1 MRSLRRRP
9 PCARELEI
17 ADLLSFIKHAGVRN
31 TVWITADVHYTAA
44 HHYDPNRAQFQD
56 FAPFWSSSPVRSMPA
71 PGGRAIST
79 TRSSAGDV
87 SQGLDARAGREPAPS
102 FGLQF
107 FGHVAIDG
115 TSEIMTVT
123 LKDMGNTAL
132 WSVDIAPQPQY
143 RIGPA

>member
-1 MRSLRRRP
+1 MFHK
-9 PCARELEI
+9 A
-17 ADLLSFIKHAGVRN
+17 
-31 TVWITADVHYTAA
+31 
-44 HHYDPNRAQFQD
+44 
-56 FAPFWSSSPVRSMPA
+56 
-71 PGGRAIST
+71 ST
-79 TRSSAGDV
+79 HE
-87 SQGLDARAGREPAPS
+87 QGANLPPS

-143 RIGPA
+143 RIGPAVVPASQHGTGFSLPNRRQFVGDAGESCGRCSVFRWFC